1 MILIRL
7 NSSMTDIRIKNKK
20 NISDFVFHKCES
32 CDNCKKVINKYG
44 ISKVYY
50 Y

>member
-7 NSSMTDIRIKNKK
+7 SSSMSDTNKKK
-20 NISDFVFHKCES
+20 NISDFNFHKCES
-32 CDNCKKVINKYG
+32 CENCKKVINKYG